1 MSQTHREH
9 RKDPYSLRGFDS
21 TSIERIATRSCV
33 VILTTLIVFLIYLR
47 IDGIEQRG
55 LTGHDEVY
63 YTTIAESWSNGEPIF
78 QVGTGPYIFRPVSFM
93 LMAASFKLFGHNDTS
108 IKLMNVF
115 LSIISIVVFA
125 AILYHLLRKRQ
136 AWFILTGTLLYT
148 TMPVV
153 PLMAR
158 REMTSASSSL
168 MVLLSFL
175 FIVLYSK
182 ADTPRR
188 SYLYLTFCGVFVILA
203 SLTHEDFIFLLL
215 GYALCLVAMH
225 WGEARKT
232 QTSAKKTRRDLALFA
247 LIGSVVALLFLLYML
262 KNSEYVGGLLRRI
275 FRLSPEQIVIIVE
288 RTLRYYWNS
297 VLGNSSTFFFF
308 LFLLILVLIVGRWT
322 LRWANT
328 LRSVSSPWRTSYAP
342 IFIVTAYLLA
352 CGILFWTAIL
362 GSSGAFFF
370 LLLLLTLGWIIA
382 RWVKRGIGTLD
393 NVVNP
398 PRAYYFSILVVTGY
412 MLAAGFIFNRYWP
425 RLALPLVPL
434 ILIFVI
440 VWAHFFLERWPQRRS
455 IIAVLGCA
463 LVLMVSHYGHFA
475 DYPNRAGNSP
485 RAEVWFIPNFSK
497 DWRWRTGLKTASA
510 FCCRPGWSRN
520 VHNEVKDIVNEDARL
535 LVAPSLMMP
544 SLGRRHLQTG
554 IYLGDNALY
563 MIDHTEP
570 LDVLIDR
577 YRIRYVLLSRFRE
590 ENRYLREEVYDQ
602 YRYQGRWE
610 NVPLQLGASYGFEPG
625 GYSVEREFDYLL
637 DYLLARDAKIIS
649 AMSGATGIPARSQGA
664 LLKAEPTKAE
674 ILSYL
679 EKKWTFV
686 VFAL

>member
-9 RKDPYSLRGFDS
+9 RKDPYLLRGFDS
-21 TSIERIATRSCV
+21 TSIEMIATRSCV
-33 VILTTLIVFLIYLR
+33 LLLTTLIVFLIYLR
-47 IDGIEQRG
+47 LDGIEQRG

-63 YTTIAESWSNGEPIF
+63 YTTIAESWSNGEPIY
-78 QVGTGPYIFRPVSFM
+78 QVGSGPYVFRPVSFI
-93 LMAASFKLFGHNDTS
+93 LMAASFKFFGHNDTS
-108 IKLMNVF
+108 IKLMNVI

-148 TMPVV
+148 AMPIV
-153 PLMAR
+153 PFMAR

-168 MVLLSFL
+168 MILLSFL

-182 ADTPRR
+182 SDTPRR
-188 SYLYLTFCGVFVILA
+188 RSLYLTFCGVFVILA
-203 SLTHEDFIFLLL
+203 SLTHEDFIFLLP

-232 QTSAKKTRRDLALFA
+232 KTSTKKTRRDLAIFVFV
-247 LIGSVVALLFLLYML
+247 GSVVALLFLLYML
-262 KNSEYVGGLLRRI
+262 KNSVYVDGLLRRA
-275 FRLSPEQIVIIVE
+275 FRLNPEQIVIIVE

-297 VLGNSSTFFFF
+297 VLGNTSNFFSF
-308 LFLLILVLIVGRWT
+308 LFLLILGWIVV
-322 LRWANT
+322 RWAQRWAGNPRNAAPP
-328 LRSVSSPWRTSYAP
+328 LRTDYAP

-352 CGILFWTAIL
+352 CGILFWAAIL

-370 LLLLLTLGWIIA
+370 FLLLLPLGWIIA
-382 RWVKRGIGTLD
+382 RWVKRGVGNLD

-398 PRAYYFSILVVTGY
+398 PRVYYFPILVVTGY

-463 LVLMVSHYGHFA
+463 LVLIVSNYGHFA
-475 DYPNRAGNSP
+475 DYPNRAGKSP
-485 RAEVWFIPNFSK
+485 RSDGWFIPNFSK
-497 DWRWRTGLKTASA
+497 DWRLRSGLRTAST
-510 FCCRPGWSRN
+510 FCCRSGWSRN
-520 VHNEVKDIVNEDARL
+520 AYNELKNIVKEDARL
-535 LVAPSLMMP
+535 LVAPSIMMP
-544 SLGRRHLQTG
+544 PLGRRHLQTG

-570 LDVLIDR
+570 LDVLIDQH
-577 YRIRYVLLSRFRE
+577 RIRYVLLSRFRE
-590 ENRYLREEVYDQ
+590 QTFYLREEMYDQ

-610 NVPLQLGASYGFEPG
+610 SVPLQLGASYGFEPG
-625 GYSVEREFDYLL
+625 GYSVEREFNYLL
-637 DYLLARDAKIIS
+637 DYLQARGAKIIS

-664 LLKAEPTKAE
+664 LLKAEPTKEE
-674 ILSYL
+674 ILNYL
-679 EKKWTFV
+679 GKRWTFV
-686 VFAL
+686 VFEL